1 MFSEYM
7 KWLIFII
14 ALFYLNT
21 RQAQSVVTG
30 KEFWLPFS
38 IVKLFKADTA
48 VGQIVALFFYSIH
61 FAARHSFRCFLIK
74 ELKLLTLKPIHPG

>member
-7 KWLIFII
+7 KLLIFMI

-30 KEFWLPFS
+30 KEFWLAIS

-48 VGQIVALFFYSIH
+48 VGQIVTLLFHGIYLVASH
-61 FAARHSFRCFLIK
+61 FITKKRQK
-74 ELKLLTLKPIHPG
+74 D